1 MKKFLLGTVGLLAL
15 GMAAPATAADLAARP
30 YTKAPPPMVAPI
42 YDWTGFYI
50 GGNGGWGQSNSC
62 LNFVDAFGF
71 DFRDGCAS
79 RSGGVVGGQI
89 GYRWQANQWV
99 FGVEAQGDWAD
110 LSRSRVSL
118 LDPTVSTRT
127 TTDGIGLFTGQ
138 IGYAWN
144 QALFYIKGG
153 AAVTSNRFTIH
164 DDLFNVD
171 LASASA
177 TRWGATVGVGFE
189 YGFTPNWSF
198 GVEYNHLFMGD
209 ANNSFT
215 GLPLFAANFAN
226 SRITQDV
233 DMVTLRI
240 NYRFGGYGLGAP
252 VAARY

>member
-1 MKKFLLGTVGLLAL
+1 MKSFLLATVGLVAL
-15 GMAAPATAADLAARP
+15 VGMAAPASAADMAV
-30 YTKAPPPMVAPI
+30 KAPPPAPLPVI
-42 YDWTGFYI
+42 YNWSGFYI

-62 LNFVDAFGF
+62 LNFVDAFGA
-71 DFRDGCAS
+71 DFRAGCAS

-110 LSRSRVSL
+110 LSRSRV
-118 LDPTVSTRT
+118 LDPTLLLSTRT

-153 AAVTSNRFTIH
+153 AAVTNNRFTIH

-177 TRWGATVGVGFE
+177 TRWGGTVGVGFE

-240 NYRFGGYGLGAP
+240 NYRFGGYGAP
-252 VAARY
+252 IAARY